1 MTLINNKSWG
11 KTLSLKNL
19 KNLDAFQAETL
30 TRGRQRRLSR
40 RKAGP
45 LGGLRGV
52 PVLAETQAAR
62 RRAAASVI
70 CRPRGGE
77 DAEEGFPDGERTEGR
92 QQSVEQD

>member
-1 MTLINNKSWG
+1 M
-11 KTLSLKNL
+11 KNL

-62 RRAAASVI
+62 SVAASVI
-70 CRPRGGE
+70 RRPRGGE
-77 DAEEGFPDGERTEGR
+77 DAEEGFPGWGTNGGANPILAGCLFLATVKIKRI
-92 QQSVEQD
+92 Q